1 MGNMRQLAFLLVCML
16 SVTAA
21 LGAEHT
27 AGKTAVNEAQT
38 ESEKSIVHLTW
49 NKDGTAIAKALIG
62 DEVTLCAGTKNIPD
76 GTSAVIKIIEKAAG
90 GNDADVATLTA
101 PVRNN
106 TIECAWK
113 IVYAAGEDDTNS
125 EEDENVYALPEYAFI
140 IECGGIRSK
149 ESGLLAVR
157 GGLQVIVKDA
167 QSNAPLKNTKVSIL
181 QNGFMYKTVETDDK
195 GYFELFDIPI
205 GKFEV
210 KPESSDYYGD
220 FLTDQ
225 YMNEVDTDS
234 EEYQEILTYL
244 ARHKKQ
250 TKELLKPIDVEIT
263 YHNTSESQKD
273 AYFKIYTHILKQK
286 NKGYEKERTELH
298 AMYQTINTFFAL
310 TAGGGTYF
318 GHQAER
324 ICAYVEYDL
333 TYLKKSETA
342 VKERTLSEAEKSDFE
357 YFLWTVGTQ
366 NIDMQQYMVNEGN
379 LGYAKIM
386 HAAINAMTNLE
397 SYLRNTFYYERAYNY
412 INLTMLKKIGGRS
425 GDEEAT
431 AVLYTEEDNR
441 SEGNYTDWKSSI
453 GLQAAIKTAR
463 AKNWTLYKQV
473 GGEDFEELEVTE
485 ESERGTGFG
494 GAAVPIDKTYT
505 VKGVSFTMK
514 GITAVTDAVL
524 GDNSMEDNQEHT
536 VELSA
541 YYIGETEITQELWKA
556 VMGNNPTLRTDS
568 LKNPVEQVSWFDCIA
583 FCNELTKKVSKL
595 GESQCVYYSDDIY
608 TAVYTVTDAGN
619 SMVPHIKQEAKGFRL
634 PTEAEWEWA
643 AMGGKQYRWA
653 GTDSE
658 DELENYAWYAD
669 NSDYKAHEVK
679 RKEANG
685 YGLYDMSGNVVEWCW
700 DWYDDSIPADGHT
713 DPKGVSSGSL
723 RVIRGGGWLTGT
735 VYAARAVRGSN
746 LPGDHYASLGLRVAY
761 SVGR

>member
-1 MGNMRQLAFLLVCML
+1 MRQLAFLLVCML

-167 QSNAPLKNTKVSIL
+167 QSNAPLKNTKISIL

-431 AVLYTEEDNR
+431 AVFYTEEDNR
-441 SEGNYTDWKSSI
+441 SEGNYTDWSSSA

-524 GDNSMEDNQEHT
+524 GDNSMEDNQEHS
-536 VELSA
+536 VNLSA
-541 YYIGETEITQELWKA
+541 YYIGETEVTQELWLA

-619 SMVPHIKQEAKGFRL
+619 SMVPHMKQEAKGFRL

-746 LPGDHYASLGLRVAY
+746 LPGDRYASLGLRVAY

>member
-1 MGNMRQLAFLLVCML
+1 MKKFLTVLFLTGLLTASIAAAENSAKTAGTGKAILGISPHEKDISIKAVTADGSPVQVEGCTVTELPSDEETILTATGTKVVLKGDITELDCSSNELTALDVRGLTALQTLYCDNNLLTSIDLHGLTALQTLYCDNNRLSSLDARGLTALQWLKCYNNQL
-16 SVTAA
+16 SV
-21 LGAEHT
+21 LN
-27 AGKTAVNEAQT
+27 VQD
-38 ESEKSIVHLTW
+38 LTSLRLLYCDD
-49 NKDGTAIAKALIG
+49 NRL
-62 DEVTLCAGTKNIPD
+62 
-76 GTSAVIKIIEKAAG
+76 TSLNLHGLSGLWFLHCDNNQLTSLDLKG
-90 GNDADVATLTA
+90 LTA
-101 PVRNN
+101 LRWLKCRDNQLTTLNVQGL
-106 TIECAWK
+106 TSLQVLEC
-113 IVYAAGEDDTNS
+113 DSNRLTSLN
-125 EEDENVYALPEYAFI
+125 LH
-140 IECGGIRSK
+140 
-149 ESGLLAVR
+149 GLS
-157 GGLQVIVKDA
+157 GLQVLNCDNN
-167 QSNAPLKNTKVSIL
+167 QLTSLDLKGVTAL
-181 QNGFMYKTVETDDK
+181 QTLDCYNNRLTV
-195 GYFELFDIPI
+195 LDIHGLSRLAGLYCSRNRLKEHALI
-205 GKFEV
+205 QIINSL
-210 KPESSDYYGD
+210 PE
-220 FLTDQ
+220 
-225 YMNEVDTDS
+225 
-234 EEYQEILTYL
+234 
-244 ARHKKQ
+244 R
-250 TKELLKPIDVEIT
+250 
-263 YHNTSESQKD
+263 
-273 AYFKIYTHILKQK
+273 
-286 NKGYEKERTELH
+286 RT
-298 AMYQTINTFFAL
+298 
-310 TAGGGTYF
+310 
-318 GHQAER
+318 
-324 ICAYVEYDL
+324 
-333 TYLKKSETA
+333 
-342 VKERTLSEAEKSDFE
+342 
-357 YFLWTVGTQ
+357 
-366 NIDMQQYMVNEGN
+366 
-379 LGYAKIM
+379 
-386 HAAINAMTNLE
+386 
-397 SYLRNTFYYERAYNY
+397 
-412 INLTMLKKIGGRS
+412 
-425 GDEEAT
+425 DEET
-431 AVLYTEEDNR
+431 EAVFYTEEDNR

-595 GESQCVYYSDDIY
+595 GESQCVYYSDDTY

-619 SMVPHIKQEAKGFRL
+619 SMVPHMKQEAKGFRL

-746 LPGDHYASLGLRVAY
+746 LPGDRYASLGLRVAY

>member
-1 MGNMRQLAFLLVCML
+1 MSCRRNRGITLCRAEAVTEKKQYKRNINGNGTEIKLEGKYKMKKLLITLLFAAGLLTAVAAAENAGRAVLGISPCQKEITVTAVTADGSPVQVEGCTVTELPSDEETILTATGTKVVLKGDITELNCSYNELTALDVRGLTALQELYCQNNMLTSLDVRELTGLHTLYCGKNWFTALDIRGLTALQELYCNDNEIASLDARGLTALQALHCDNNRLTSLDVQGLTALQELDCSSNAIASIDVRGLTGLRMLYCENNRLTSLDVQGLTALQLLVC
-16 SVTAA
+16 SD
-21 LGAEHT
+21 
-27 AGKTAVNEAQT
+27 NQ
-38 ESEKSIVHLTW
+38 
-49 NKDGTAIAKALIG
+49 
-62 DEVTLCAGTKNIPD
+62 
-76 GTSAVIKIIEKAAG
+76 
-90 GNDADVATLTA
+90 LTA
-101 PVRNN
+101 LNVQGLPALQALVFQHNRL
-106 TIECAWK
+106 
-113 IVYAAGEDDTNS
+113 
-125 EEDENVYALPEYAFI
+125 EEDALVRILNSLPE
-140 IECGGIRSK
+140 R
-149 ESGLLAVR
+149 
-157 GGLQVIVKDA
+157 
-167 QSNAPLKNTKVSIL
+167 
-181 QNGFMYKTVETDDK
+181 
-195 GYFELFDIPI
+195 
-205 GKFEV
+205 
-210 KPESSDYYGD
+210 
-220 FLTDQ
+220 
-225 YMNEVDTDS
+225 
-234 EEYQEILTYL
+234 
-244 ARHKKQ
+244 
-250 TKELLKPIDVEIT
+250 
-263 YHNTSESQKD
+263 
-273 AYFKIYTHILKQK
+273 
-286 NKGYEKERTELH
+286 RT
-298 AMYQTINTFFAL
+298 
-310 TAGGGTYF
+310 
-318 GHQAER
+318 
-324 ICAYVEYDL
+324 
-333 TYLKKSETA
+333 
-342 VKERTLSEAEKSDFE
+342 
-357 YFLWTVGTQ
+357 
-366 NIDMQQYMVNEGN
+366 
-379 LGYAKIM
+379 
-386 HAAINAMTNLE
+386 
-397 SYLRNTFYYERAYNY
+397 
-412 INLTMLKKIGGRS
+412 
-425 GDEEAT
+425 DEET
-431 AVLYTEEDNR
+431 EAVFYTEEDNR

-595 GESQCVYYSDDIY
+595 GESQCVYYSDDTY

-619 SMVPHIKQEAKGFRL
+619 SMVPHMKQEAKGFRL

-746 LPGDHYASLGLRVAY
+746 LPGDRYASLGLRVAY

>member
-1 MGNMRQLAFLLVCML
+1 MRQLAFLLVCML

-441 SEGNYTDWKSSI
+441 SEGNYTDWSSSA

-524 GDNSMEDNQEHT
+524 GDNSMEDNQEHS
-536 VELSA
+536 VNLSA
-541 YYIGETEITQELWKA
+541 YYIGETEVTQELWLA

-619 SMVPHIKQEAKGFRL
+619 SMVPHMKQEAKGFRL

-746 LPGDHYASLGLRVAY
+746 LPGDRYAFLGLRVAY
-761 SVGR
+761 SVGK

>member
-1 MGNMRQLAFLLVCML
+1 MRQLAFLLVCML

-181 QNGFMYKTVETDDK
+181 QNGFMYKTVKTDDK

-431 AVLYTEEDNR
+431 AVFYTEEDNR
-441 SEGNYTDWKSSI
+441 SEGNYTDWSSSA

-524 GDNSMEDNQEHT
+524 GDNSMEDNQEHS
-536 VELSA
+536 VNLSA
-541 YYIGETEITQELWKA
+541 YYIGETEVTQELWLA

-619 SMVPHIKQEAKGFRL
+619 SMVPHMKQEAKGFRL

-746 LPGDHYASLGLRVAY
+746 LPGDRYASLGLRVAY

>member
-1 MGNMRQLAFLLVCML
+1 MRQLAFLLVCML

-342 VKERTLSEAEKSDFE
+342 VKERTVSEAEKSDFE

-425 GDEEAT
+425 GDEET
-431 AVLYTEEDNR
+431 EAVFYTEEDNQ
-441 SEGNYTDWKSSI
+441 SEGNYTDWSSSA

-463 AKNWTLYKQV
+463 AKNWTIYKQIV
-473 GGEDFEELEVTE
+473 GGDFEELEVTE

-524 GDNSMEDNQEHT
+524 GDNSMEDNQEHS
-536 VELSA
+536 VSLSA

-595 GESQCVYYSDDIY
+595 GESQCVYYSDDTY

-619 SMVPHIKQEAKGFRL
+619 SMVPHMKQEAKGFRL

-746 LPGDHYASLGLRVAY
+746 LPGDRYASLGLRVAY

>member
-1 MGNMRQLAFLLVCML
+1 MRQLAFLLVCML

-366 NIDMQQYMVNEGN
+366 NIDMQQYMVNAGN

-431 AVLYTEEDNR
+431 AVFYTEEDNR
-441 SEGNYTDWKSSI
+441 SEGNYTDWSSSA

-541 YYIGETEITQELWKA
+541 YYIGETEVTQELWKA

-608 TAVYTVTDAGN
+608 TTVYTVTDAGN
-619 SMVPHIKQEAKGFRL
+619 SMVPHMKQEAKGFRL

-746 LPGDHYASLGLRVAY
+746 LPGDRYASLGLRVAY

>member
-1 MGNMRQLAFLLVCML
+1 MRQLAFLLVCML

-149 ESGLLAVR
+149 ESGLLTVR

-366 NIDMQQYMVNEGN
+366 NIDMQQYMVNAGN

-412 INLTMLKKIGGRS
+412 INLTMLKKIGGHS
-425 GDEEAT
+425 GDEET
-431 AVLYTEEDNR
+431 EAVFYTEEDNR
-441 SEGNYTDWKSSI
+441 SEGNYTDWSSSA

-485 ESERGTGFG
+485 KSERGTGFG

-505 VKGVSFTMK
+505 VKGIRFTMK
-514 GITAVTDAVL
+514 PIAAVQGAVL

-735 VYAARAVRGSN
+735 VYAARAVRGFN
-746 LPGDHYASLGLRVAY
+746 LPGDRYASLGLRVAY

>member
-1 MGNMRQLAFLLVCML
+1 MRQLAFLLVCML

-366 NIDMQQYMVNEGN
+366 NIDMQQYMVNAGN

-441 SEGNYTDWKSSI
+441 SEGNYTDWSSSA

-619 SMVPHIKQEAKGFRL
+619 SMVPHMKQEAKGFRL

-746 LPGDHYASLGLRVAY
+746 LPGDRYASLGLRVAY
-761 SVGR
+761 SVGK

>member
-1 MGNMRQLAFLLVCML
+1 MRQLAFLLVCML

-431 AVLYTEEDNR
+431 AVFYTEDDNR
-441 SEGNYTDWKSSI
+441 SEGNYTDWSSSA

-485 ESERGTGFG
+485 ESERGTHSGS
-494 GAAVPIDKTYT
+494 AAVPTDKTYT
-505 VKGVSFTMK
+505 VKSVSFTMK

-619 SMVPHIKQEAKGFRL
+619 SMVPHMKQEAKGFRL

-746 LPGDHYASLGLRVAY
+746 LPGDRYASLGLRVAY

>member
-1 MGNMRQLAFLLVCML
+1 MRQLAFLLVCML

-298 AMYQTINTFFAL
+298 AMYQAINTFFAL

-431 AVLYTEEDNR
+431 AVFYTEEDNR
-441 SEGNYTDWKSSI
+441 SEGNYTDWSSSA

-524 GDNSMEDNQEHT
+524 GDNSMEDNQEHS
-536 VELSA
+536 VNLSA

-619 SMVPHIKQEAKGFRL
+619 SMVPHMKQEAKGFRL

-746 LPGDHYASLGLRVAY
+746 LPGDRYASLGLRVAY
-761 SVGR
+761 SVGK

>member
-1 MGNMRQLAFLLVCML
+1 MRQLAFLLVCML

-167 QSNAPLKNTKVSIL
+167 QSNAPLKNTKISIL

-412 INLTMLKKIGGRS
+412 INLTMLKKIGG
-425 GDEEAT
+425 A
-431 AVLYTEEDNR
+431 
-441 SEGNYTDWKSSI
+441 
-453 GLQAAIKTAR
+453 
-463 AKNWTLYKQV
+463 
-473 GGEDFEELEVTE
+473 
-485 ESERGTGFG
+485 
-494 GAAVPIDKTYT
+494 
-505 VKGVSFTMK
+505 
-514 GITAVTDAVL
+514 
-524 GDNSMEDNQEHT
+524 
-536 VELSA
+536 
-541 YYIGETEITQELWKA
+541 
-556 VMGNNPTLRTDS
+556 LR
-568 LKNPVEQVSWFDCIA
+568 
-583 FCNELTKKVSKL
+583 
-595 GESQCVYYSDDIY
+595 
-608 TAVYTVTDAGN
+608 
-619 SMVPHIKQEAKGFRL
+619 
-634 PTEAEWEWA
+634 
-643 AMGGKQYRWA
+643 
-653 GTDSE
+653 
-658 DELENYAWYAD
+658 
-669 NSDYKAHEVK
+669 
-679 RKEANG
+679 
-685 YGLYDMSGNVVEWCW
+685 
-700 DWYDDSIPADGHT
+700 
-713 DPKGVSSGSL
+713 
-723 RVIRGGGWLTGT
+723 
-735 VYAARAVRGSN
+735 
-746 LPGDHYASLGLRVAY
+746 
-761 SVGR
+761 

>member
-1 MGNMRQLAFLLVCML
+1 MRQLAFLLVCML

-298 AMYQTINTFFAL
+298 TMYQTINTFFAL

-431 AVLYTEEDNR
+431 AVLYTEENNR
-441 SEGNYTDWKSSI
+441 SEGSYTDWSSSA

-485 ESERGTGFG
+485 EAERGTHSGS
-494 GAAVPIDKTYT
+494 AAVPTDKTYT
-505 VKGVSFTMK
+505 VKDIRFVMK
-514 GITAVTDAVL
+514 PIAAVQGAVL
-524 GDNSMEDNQEHT
+524 GDNSVEDNQEHT

-619 SMVPHIKQEAKGFRL
+619 SMVPHMKQEAKGFRL

-746 LPGDHYASLGLRVAY
+746 LPGDRYASLGLRVAY

>member
-1 MGNMRQLAFLLVCML
+1 MRQLAFLLVCML

-149 ESGLLAVR
+149 KSGLLAVR

-441 SEGNYTDWKSSI
+441 SGGNYTDWSSSA

-473 GGEDFEELEVTE
+473 GEEDFEELEVTE

-619 SMVPHIKQEAKGFRL
+619 SMVPHMKQEAKGFRL

-746 LPGDHYASLGLRVAY
+746 LPGDRYASLGLRIAC

>member
-1 MGNMRQLAFLLVCML
+1 MRQLAFLLVCML

-431 AVLYTEEDNR
+431 AVFYTEEDNR
-441 SEGNYTDWKSSI
+441 SEGNYTDWSSSA

-619 SMVPHIKQEAKGFRL
+619 SMVPHMKQEAKGFRL

-746 LPGDHYASLGLRVAY
+746 LPGDRYASLGLRVAY

>member
-1 MGNMRQLAFLLVCML
+1 MRQLAFLLVCML

-425 GDEEAT
+425 GDEEGL
-431 AVLYTEEDNR
+431 AVFYTEEDNR
-441 SEGNYTDWKSSI
+441 SEGNYTDWSSSA

-505 VKGVSFTMK
+505 VQGIRFAMK
-514 GITAVTDAVL
+514 PIAAVQGAVL
-524 GDNSMEDNQEHT
+524 GDNSMEDNQEHS
-536 VELSA
+536 VNLSA

-619 SMVPHIKQEAKGFRL
+619 SMVPHMKQEAKGFRL

-746 LPGDHYASLGLRVAY
+746 LPGDRYASLGLRVAY
-761 SVGR
+761 SVGK

>member
-1 MGNMRQLAFLLVCML
+1 MRQLAFLLVCML

-431 AVLYTEEDNR
+431 AVFYTEEDNQ
-441 SEGNYTDWKSSI
+441 SEGNYTDWSSSA

-524 GDNSMEDNQEHT
+524 GDNSMEDNQEHS
-536 VELSA
+536 VNLSA
-541 YYIGETEITQELWKA
+541 YYIGETEVTQELWKA

-619 SMVPHIKQEAKGFRL
+619 SMVPHMKQEAKGFRL

-713 DPKGVSSGSL
+713 DPQGVSSGSL

-746 LPGDHYASLGLRVAY
+746 LPGDRYASLGLRVAY

>member
-1 MGNMRQLAFLLVCML
+1 MKKLLITLLVAAGLLTACTTATHTAKKRENTGKAILGISPGKKEITVTAVTADGSPVQVEGCTVTELPSDEETILTATGTKVVLKGNITELDCSSNELTALDVRGLTALQTLYCDNNLLTSIDLHGLTALQTLYCDNNRLSSLDVRHLTALQWLKCYNNQL
-16 SVTAA
+16 SVLHVQDLTSLRLLYCDDNRLTSLNLHGLSGLWFLHCDNNQLTALNVQGLTSLQVLNCDNNQLTTLNVQGLASLWFLRCHDNQLTSLDLKGVTA
-21 LGAEHT
+21 LQTLYCYNNRLTVLDIHGLSRLAGLYCSRNRLKEH
-27 AGKTAVNEAQT
+27 
-38 ESEKSIVHLTW
+38 
-49 NKDGTAIAKALIG
+49 ALIQ
-62 DEVTLCAGTKNIPD
+62 
-76 GTSAVIKIIEKAAG
+76 II
-90 GNDADVATLTA
+90 
-101 PVRNN
+101 
-106 TIECAWK
+106 
-113 IVYAAGEDDTNS
+113 NS
-125 EEDENVYALPEYAFI
+125 LPE
-140 IECGGIRSK
+140 R
-149 ESGLLAVR
+149 
-157 GGLQVIVKDA
+157 
-167 QSNAPLKNTKVSIL
+167 
-181 QNGFMYKTVETDDK
+181 
-195 GYFELFDIPI
+195 
-205 GKFEV
+205 
-210 KPESSDYYGD
+210 
-220 FLTDQ
+220 
-225 YMNEVDTDS
+225 
-234 EEYQEILTYL
+234 
-244 ARHKKQ
+244 
-250 TKELLKPIDVEIT
+250 
-263 YHNTSESQKD
+263 
-273 AYFKIYTHILKQK
+273 
-286 NKGYEKERTELH
+286 RT
-298 AMYQTINTFFAL
+298 
-310 TAGGGTYF
+310 
-318 GHQAER
+318 
-324 ICAYVEYDL
+324 
-333 TYLKKSETA
+333 
-342 VKERTLSEAEKSDFE
+342 
-357 YFLWTVGTQ
+357 
-366 NIDMQQYMVNEGN
+366 
-379 LGYAKIM
+379 
-386 HAAINAMTNLE
+386 
-397 SYLRNTFYYERAYNY
+397 
-412 INLTMLKKIGGRS
+412 
-425 GDEEAT
+425 DEET
-431 AVLYTEEDNR
+431 EAVFYTEEDNR
-441 SEGNYTDWKSSI
+441 SEGNYTDWNFSA

-485 ESERGTGFG
+485 KSERGTGFG

-505 VKGVSFTMK
+505 VKGIRFTMK
-514 GITAVTDAVL
+514 PIAAVQGAVL

-568 LKNPVEQVSWFDCIA
+568 LKNPVERVSWFDCIA

-735 VYAARAVRGSN
+735 VYAARAVRGFN
-746 LPGDHYASLGLRVAY
+746 LPGDRYASLGLRVAY

>member
-1 MGNMRQLAFLLVCML
+1 MKKLLITLLFAAGLLTACTTATHTAKKRENTGKAILGISPGKKEITVTAVTADDSPVQVEGCTVTELPSGEEIFLEALGDAVVLKGDITELDCSSNELTALDVRGLTALQTLYCDNNLLTSIDLHGLTALQTLYCDNNRLSSLDVGQLTALQWLKCYNNQL
-16 SVTAA
+16 SVLHVQDLTSLRLLYCNDNRLTSLNLHGLSGLWFLHCDNNQLTALNVQGLTSLQVLNCDNNQLTTLNVQGLASLWFLRCHDNQLTSLDLKGVTA
-21 LGAEHT
+21 LQTLYCYNNRLTVLDIHGLSRLAGLYCSRNRLKEH
-27 AGKTAVNEAQT
+27 
-38 ESEKSIVHLTW
+38 
-49 NKDGTAIAKALIG
+49 ALIQ
-62 DEVTLCAGTKNIPD
+62 
-76 GTSAVIKIIEKAAG
+76 II
-90 GNDADVATLTA
+90 
-101 PVRNN
+101 
-106 TIECAWK
+106 
-113 IVYAAGEDDTNS
+113 NS
-125 EEDENVYALPEYAFI
+125 LPE
-140 IECGGIRSK
+140 R
-149 ESGLLAVR
+149 
-157 GGLQVIVKDA
+157 
-167 QSNAPLKNTKVSIL
+167 
-181 QNGFMYKTVETDDK
+181 
-195 GYFELFDIPI
+195 
-205 GKFEV
+205 
-210 KPESSDYYGD
+210 
-220 FLTDQ
+220 
-225 YMNEVDTDS
+225 
-234 EEYQEILTYL
+234 
-244 ARHKKQ
+244 
-250 TKELLKPIDVEIT
+250 
-263 YHNTSESQKD
+263 
-273 AYFKIYTHILKQK
+273 
-286 NKGYEKERTELH
+286 RT
-298 AMYQTINTFFAL
+298 
-310 TAGGGTYF
+310 
-318 GHQAER
+318 
-324 ICAYVEYDL
+324 
-333 TYLKKSETA
+333 
-342 VKERTLSEAEKSDFE
+342 
-357 YFLWTVGTQ
+357 
-366 NIDMQQYMVNEGN
+366 
-379 LGYAKIM
+379 
-386 HAAINAMTNLE
+386 
-397 SYLRNTFYYERAYNY
+397 
-412 INLTMLKKIGGRS
+412 
-425 GDEEAT
+425 DEET
-431 AVLYTEEDNR
+431 EAVFYTEEDNR

-485 ESERGTGFG
+485 KSERGTGFG

-595 GESQCVYYSDDIY
+595 GESQCVSYSDDIY

-619 SMVPHIKQEAKGFRL
+619 SMVPHMKQEAKGFRL

-746 LPGDHYASLGLRVAY
+746 LPGDRYASLGLRIAC

>member
-1 MGNMRQLAFLLVCML
+1 MKKFLTVLFLTGLLTASIAAAENSVKTAGTGKAILGISPDKKEITVRAVTADGSPVQVEGCTVTELPSDEETILTATGTKVVLKGDITELDCSSNELTALDVRGLTALQTLYCDNNLLTSIDLHGLTALQTLYCDNNRLSSLDVRQLTALQWLKCYNNQL
-16 SVTAA
+16 SV
-21 LGAEHT
+21 LH
-27 AGKTAVNEAQT
+27 VQD
-38 ESEKSIVHLTW
+38 LTSLRLLYCDD
-49 NKDGTAIAKALIG
+49 NRL
-62 DEVTLCAGTKNIPD
+62 
-76 GTSAVIKIIEKAAG
+76 TSLNLHG
-90 GNDADVATLTA
+90 LSGLWFLHCDNNQLTA
-101 PVRNN
+101 LNVQGLTSLQVLNCDNNQLTTLNVQGLASLWFLRCHDNQLTSLDLKGVTALRELYCQNNKLTALDVRSL
-106 TIECAWK
+106 T
-113 IVYAAGEDDTNS
+113 GLDTL
-125 EEDENVYALPEYAFI
+125 Y
-140 IECGGIRSK
+140 CGSNRLISLNLH
-149 ESGLLAVR
+149 GLS
-157 GGLQVIVKDA
+157 GLQVLNCDNN
-167 QSNAPLKNTKVSIL
+167 QLTSLDLKGVTAL
-181 QNGFMYKTVETDDK
+181 QTLDCYNNRLTV
-195 GYFELFDIPI
+195 LDIHGLSRLAGLYCSRNRLKEHALI
-205 GKFEV
+205 QIINSL
-210 KPESSDYYGD
+210 PE
-220 FLTDQ
+220 
-225 YMNEVDTDS
+225 
-234 EEYQEILTYL
+234 
-244 ARHKKQ
+244 R
-250 TKELLKPIDVEIT
+250 
-263 YHNTSESQKD
+263 
-273 AYFKIYTHILKQK
+273 
-286 NKGYEKERTELH
+286 RT
-298 AMYQTINTFFAL
+298 
-310 TAGGGTYF
+310 
-318 GHQAER
+318 
-324 ICAYVEYDL
+324 
-333 TYLKKSETA
+333 
-342 VKERTLSEAEKSDFE
+342 
-357 YFLWTVGTQ
+357 
-366 NIDMQQYMVNEGN
+366 
-379 LGYAKIM
+379 
-386 HAAINAMTNLE
+386 
-397 SYLRNTFYYERAYNY
+397 
-412 INLTMLKKIGGRS
+412 
-425 GDEEAT
+425 DEET
-431 AVLYTEEDNR
+431 EAVFYTEEDNR

-568 LKNPVEQVSWFDCIA
+568 LKNPVERVSWFDCIA

-608 TAVYTVTDAGN
+608 TAVYTVSDAGN

-735 VYAARAVRGSN
+735 VYAARAVRGFN
-746 LPGDHYASLGLRVAY
+746 LPGDRYASLGLRVAY

>member
-1 MGNMRQLAFLLVCML
+1 MRQLAFLLVCML

-431 AVLYTEEDNR
+431 AVFYTEEDNR
-441 SEGNYTDWKSSI
+441 SEGNYTDWSSSA

-524 GDNSMEDNQEHT
+524 GDNSMEDNQEHS
-536 VELSA
+536 VNLSA
-541 YYIGETEITQELWKA
+541 YYIGETEVTQELWKA

-619 SMVPHIKQEAKGFRL
+619 SMVPHMKQEAKGFRL

-746 LPGDHYASLGLRVAY
+746 LPGDRYASLGLRVAY